1 MSSASRLASLR
12 KPDTASHARQLRR
25 RMTPPEQALWY
36 YVRGGRFGNRKIRRQ
51 VPLGAFVVDF
61 LCEAARH
68 VIEIDGDSHAGNE
81 ARDAERTQWLEAHGY
96 RVLRFWN
103 NDVMRN
109 MEGVL
114 RALEEALDGG

>member
-1 MSSASRLASLR
+1 
-12 KPDTASHARQLRR
+12 
-25 RMTPPEQALWY
+25 MTPPEQALWY

-61 LCEAARH
+61 LCEAARL

>member
-1 MSSASRLASLR
+1 METATREMKLA
-12 KPDTASHARQLRR
+12 
-25 RMTPPEQALWY
+25 TP
-36 YVRGGRFGNRKIRRQ
+36 
-51 VPLGAFVVDF
+51 
-61 LCEAARH
+61 
-68 VIEIDGDSHAGNE
+68 S
-81 ARDAERTQWLEAHGY
+81 ERWLEAHGY